1 MSHQTCLSLPHKHNV
16 LKTSVNQ
23 GKGKPKSGPT
33 TSTNAKCDA
42 VTYSKVRTSS
52 QKVKRFKTRKERNQ
66 IRGLERN
73 GSHACPQHSRKV
85 GSEKSQHHG
94 FHQSHSVVSSRKE
107 KTFAKPFVTQKPSI
121 ITAGRLTSIR
131 GLFSHEIRSLDI
143 ERLVSDELKNEK
155 QRKDHRKQVTSPLP
169 PHPPDPVPESDQD
182 CALDEVQ
189 EPQELENNASSY
201 VRAKK
206 SSDKENAF
214 QTNKEVRV
222 HMESSTHRKKSK
234 KEDTNINSRP
244 DSSNSPNGSYE
255 LWSSSA
261 NKLPYQLCST
271 PVKAI
276 KIYSDFPEID
286 SPISPHENNKVNIEV
301 PPNKSDPSLSE
312 LDSGTGTLT
321 CNGPEREQIS
331 VSVREAVKKL
341 SARVCQTLELNVPKR
356 SLLTECREVLLK
368 TLQKTHSFHLQD
380 NLRKLHSLKNGKQTD
395 SFGLG
400 QTHEDCSYVH
410 FSHGVKNEDSEHR
423 RNMEI
428 WKDHF
433 TQQEEVKQDL
443 DRDSSMKKRRVQA
456 ERILSPPVSIIQPFQ
471 SHTEMFDQLRTARL
485 SRDCFRTQH
494 YPSTPVFR
502 QDQYASPISSVPT
515 WTSHP
520 YEPGFQQLFG
530 DSQRKCESTK
540 NVGFDLISHQWK
552 ENTDP
557 LFNSYYKYQNTEQK
571 PQETFVGR
579 SSCWSDQLQVQDV
592 RERWAPIS
600 FSASFPSEGFRY
612 KPYYRFPHPSNSQ
625 HGSDLLDMN
634 LYHRSNTDSVLY
646 HHWE

>member
-1 MSHQTCLSLPHKHNV
+1 MSHQTCMSLPHKHNV

-23 GKGKPKSGPT
+23 GKGKPKSCPT
-33 TSTNAKCDA
+33 TATESRCNAVA
-42 VTYSKVRTSS
+42 YSIVRTSS
-52 QKVKRFKTRKERNQ
+52 QKLKRFKTRKERNQ

-73 GSHACPQHSRKV
+73 GSHAGPQHSRQV

-94 FHQSHSVVSSRKE
+94 FYQSHLVVSSKIE

-121 ITAGRLTSIR
+121 ITQGRLTSIR

-155 QRKDHRKQVTSPLP
+155 QRKHHRKQVTSPLP
-169 PHPPDPVPESDQD
+169 PLPRDPVPPESDQD

-189 EPQELENNASSY
+189 DPQQESENNALSY
-201 VRAKK
+201 VKTKK
-206 SSDKENAF
+206 SSDKGNAF
-214 QTNKEVRV
+214 QTNKEVTV
-222 HMESSTHRKKSK
+222 HMESSKKSK

-244 DSSNSPNGSYE
+244 DSSNSLNGSQE
-255 LWSSSA
+255 RWSSSA
-261 NKLPYQLCST
+261 NKLPYRLCST

-286 SPISPHENNKVNIEV
+286 SPISPHENNKGNIEV

-321 CNGPEREQIS
+321 GNGSEREQIS

-341 SARVCQTLELNVPKR
+341 TTRVCQTLELNVPKR

-380 NLRKLHSLKNGKQTD
+380 NLRKLHSLRNGKQTD
-395 SFGLG
+395 SFGSG
-400 QTHEDCSYVH
+400 QTHEDCSYAH
-410 FSHGVKNEDSEHR
+410 FSNGVGNEDSEHR
-423 RNMEI
+423 RNMEM

-433 TQQEEVKQDL
+433 TQREEVKQDL
-443 DRDSSMKKRRVQA
+443 DRDVSMRKRRVQA
-456 ERILSPPVSIIQPFQ
+456 ERILSSPVSIIQPLQ
-471 SHTEMFDQLRTARL
+471 SHTEIFDQLRTTRM
-485 SRDCFRTQH
+485 SQDCFRTQH
-494 YPSTPVFR
+494 YPSTPAFR
-502 QDQYASPISSVPT
+502 RDQYASPISSVPT
-515 WTSHP
+515 WTNHP
-520 YEPGFQQLFG
+520 YEPGLQQLFG

-571 PQETFVGR
+571 AQETFLGR
-579 SSCWSDQLQVQDV
+579 SSHWSDQQVQDV

-600 FSASFPSEGFRY
+600 FSTSFSSEGFRY
-612 KPYYRFPHPSNSQ
+612 KPYFRFPHPSNSQ

-634 LYHRSNTDSVLY
+634 LYNRSNTDSAHY